1 MTLCLPKL
9 PTTLLTKPC
18 GSSDAMVMRLGDIDF
33 LPCLSGALYVPAYDT
48 LLVAD
53 LHLEK
58 GSSIAGRGALIPP
71 YDTAATLDRL
81 ARAIEA
87 FSPRTLIA
95 LGDSFHDVGAGD
107 RLPETYRDRLA
118 ALQRGLDWIWIAGNH
133 DPARPANVSGD
144 WFDELA
150 TGGLVFRHEPEVAA
164 PAGEIA
170 GHLHPSA
177 RVRLR
182 GRSVRRRCFAG
193 DGRRLVLP
201 AFGAFTGGLNVLDKA
216 YAGLFEREMLAAWMI
231 GDKAV
236 YPIAG
241 RKLLPD

>member
-1 MTLCLPKL
+1 VTSVALMIDPSAEDPVAAIHVAGAVLVPDS
-9 PTTLLTKPC
+9 C
-18 GSSDAMVMRLGDIDF
+18 GVLWWPSESILI
-33 LPCLSGALYVPAYDT
+33 
-48 LLVAD
+48 VAD

-81 ARAIEA
+81 ARAIEVFA
-87 FSPRTLIA
+87 PRTLIA

-164 PAGEIA
+164 PDGEIA

-216 YAGLFEREMLAAWMI
+216 YAGLFERKALAAWMI

-241 RKLLPD
+241 HRLLPD